1 MSPIENYGPENDV
14 HPVPVL
20 LSVPQSLPLKVNA
33 FIFSE
38 MTFCLRLDHLKP
50 SVAPQA
56 VFGESSPK
64 IMKWECVYLWI
75 HKAVTDGIRDTV
87 ADRTKPPSSAKFRV
101 IPPFYVL
108 FPLFDLDQIYCTSV
122 HVFNSTQLLHLRFF
136 IFWEVP
142 AAVSQFAQ

>member
-20 LSVPQSLPLKVNA
+20 LSVPQSLTLKVNT

-101 IPPFYVL
+101 ISPFYD
-108 FPLFDLDQIYCTSV
+108 PDLDQIHIYCFQ
-122 HVFNSTQLLHLRFF
+122 FNSVIPPP
-136 IFWEVP
+136 IFYILGWGPP
-142 AAVSQFAQ
+142 AIT